1 MHYQKS
7 KLERQGLVVEF
18 SRRLDT
24 KDKTDQP
31 IVVGKVNKALLA
43 IGADPSLTKAHKR
56 GARWELEVTFK

>member
-18 SRRLDT
+18 SRKFDT
-24 KDKTDQP
+24 KVKTDQP
-31 IVVGKVNKALLA
+31 IMVDKVNKVLLA

-56 GARWELEVTFK
+56 GAR